1 MVSLDDSP
9 CIHLLFLTVPPSY
22 RKSGGGMARRGQGR
36 TVMFMAKQ
44 RVADAK
50 EEMLWSSGEVSD
62 KQQQF
67 LDSQTL
73 FTCYGG

>member
-1 MVSLDDSP
+1 
-9 CIHLLFLTVPPSY
+9 
-22 RKSGGGMARRGQGR
+22 MARRGQGR